1 MGQILATTEETMTSP
16 EQIINKYYN
25 GSYWVYYNT
34 KVSEY
39 PKFKIKETNYQ
50 DNSCIYLD
58 ENLMDSLDI
67 FKGDCVELFTKNKS
81 ITLVAL
87 QTEPLN
93 GIGMSKSIM
102 KHLNVKEDDFVF
114 LSTGSWNEIK
124 YLQKITVSPLNRE
137 KTEKD
142 EKLLKEYYTDSFR
155 PQTLLERFTFRDI
168 DFIVTSIDDGDRLY
182 GIVVSETVLTF
193 GESFYGHMDR
203 ESSFKEFLNSK
214 LNLLINLNFNFQ

>member
-34 KVSEY
+34 KVSDY

-87 QTEPLN
+87 QTESLN
-93 GIGMSKSIM
+93 SIGMSKSIM

-114 LSTGSWNEIK
+114 LSTGAWNKIK

-137 KTEKD
+137 KTETD

-155 PQTLLERFTFRDI
+155 PQTLLERFTFRDV
-168 DFIVTSIDDGDRLY
+168 DFIVTSIDDGDRLC
-182 GIVVSETVLTF
+182 GIVVRETVLTC
-193 GESFYGHMDR
+193 GESFYGSMDK
-203 ESSFKEFLNSK
+203 ESPFKEFLNSK
-214 LNLLINLNFNFQ
+214 LNLLINFNFNFQ